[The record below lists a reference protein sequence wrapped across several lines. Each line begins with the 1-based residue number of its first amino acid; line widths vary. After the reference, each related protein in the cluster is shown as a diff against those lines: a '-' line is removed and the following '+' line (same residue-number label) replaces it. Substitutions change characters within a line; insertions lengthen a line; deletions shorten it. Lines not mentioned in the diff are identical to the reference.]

1 MSSAL
6 AIASVSAVL
15 KNLFD
20 NGLVDDSLATMV
32 GDVTVTLLAPDLIDS
47 SSASQINLFLY
58 QVTPNSGWRNA
69 QLPSRDHRGDRLTN
83 PPLALDLHYML
94 TVYGKEPYHSEI
106 LLGYAMQLL
115 HENPVLTR
123 EAIRETLGHPPVLGG
138 ASAGV
143 GTLPDRL
150 RGLSTSELAEQI
162 ELIKITPEPMGTEE
176 ISKMWTAFQSS
187 YRTTAA
193 YVASVVLIQR
203 RQPTRT
209 PLPVRTRKL
218 YAQTLRR
225 PVIEK
230 IRSQVTAID
239 PVLENEPILAGHR
252 LVLVGSQLSA
262 GEDTLV
268 RIGDFEET
276 PAGPADISDS
286 SVTIALPA
294 GLQAGVHGAQIVHE
308 ISMGSPPVPHLGIE
322 SNLCPFV
329 LSPEITALASTG
341 SVAGSDVE
349 LQLTVN
355 PAVGEEQ
362 RVAVILNELVPVAS
376 PPLENP
382 PTPRSYRFDVSPE
395 PSSPPAPQTNLAIPV
410 DGVAAGIYI
419 LRILVDGAAS
429 ALETDTDGRY
439 NGPLVTIQAGP

>member
-1 MSSAL
+1 MSNAL

-32 GDVTVTLLAPDLIDS
+32 GDVTVTLLAPDLIDTTLGH
-47 SSASQINLFLY
+47 SQINLFLY
-58 QVTPNSGWRNA
+58 QVTPNPGWRNT
-69 QLPSRDHRGDRLTN
+69 QLPSMDHRGDRLTN

-94 TVYGKEPYHSEI
+94 TVYGKEQFHSEI

-123 EAIRETLGHPPVLGG
+123 GAIRETLGNPPTVGG
-138 ASAGV
+138 SNTGE
-143 GTLPDRL
+143 GSLPDRL
-150 RGLSTSELAEQI
+150 RALATSELAEQV

-187 YRTTAA
+187 YRTTTA

-209 PLPVRTRKL
+209 PLPVRARNL

-225 PVIEK
+225 PIIER
-230 IRSQVTAID
+230 IRSQATAAD
-239 PVLENEPILAGHR
+239 PVVEGEPILAGYR
-252 LVLVGSQLSA
+252 LVLVGSQLGA
-262 GEDTLV
+262 GDDTVV
-268 RIGDFEET
+268 RIGDLEET

-286 SVTIALPA
+286 SVTIGLPT
-294 GLQAGVHGAQIVHE
+294 GLEAGVHGVQIVHQ
-308 ISMGSPPVPHLGIE
+308 ISMGSPPVPHLGVE

-329 LSPEITALASTG
+329 LSPEITAESSTG
-341 SVAGSDVE
+341 TVAVSDVQ

-362 RVAVILNELVPVAS
+362 RVAVLLNELVPLAS
-376 PPLENP
+376 PPQE
-382 PTPRSYRFDVSPE
+382 PRSYRFEVELE
-395 PSSPPAPQTNLAIPV
+395 PSSPPGPLTILDIPIE
-410 DGVAAGIYI
+410 GVGAGDY
-419 LRILVDGAAS
+419 LVRILVDGAES
-429 ALETDTDGRY
+429 PLETAADGTF
-439 NGPLVTIQAGP
+439 NGPQVTIQP